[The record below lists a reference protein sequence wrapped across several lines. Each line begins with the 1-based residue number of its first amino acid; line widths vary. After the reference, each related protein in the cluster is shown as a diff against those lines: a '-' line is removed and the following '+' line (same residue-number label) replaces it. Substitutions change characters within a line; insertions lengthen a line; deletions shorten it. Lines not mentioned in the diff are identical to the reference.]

1 MRRHRKLTNQAQ
13 AGAFARVDDLGAER
27 RSLPLKSLPTFHSNG
42 GTIDL
47 RTRLAVI
54 SAHLTILLP
63 VKDRVPFTHR
73 WLAYAASADL
83 PFRILIAD
91 GGSDDTVAPLVA
103 ESKAHGLD
111 VEYVRYP
118 FDRSYGDYYG
128 KIANALSRV
137 TTPFVVMADNDDF
150 FIPHGLA
157 RAVEFL
163 LAHDDHVACGG
174 QSALFWVA
182 AAGQPAEA
190 DTRYGDRVVW
200 KCSSQFSSDV
210 AVTAQQRLRER
221 CRGAND
227 VFYAVHR
234 TELLRRHF
242 EAVRDCNPHDLFLM
256 EELVMFLT
264 AIAGKT
270 RQLDTL
276 YIARQQDSPGSS
288 AGAHQDRFGD
298 WYDRMLLP
306 TWSEDF
312 TRFVDYASAAL
323 SRADGIPDDEARR
336 AVVESYKMSVAP
348 FLLAD
353 LIEQPTVSFATPL
366 VLQVVRR
373 LVNLPR
379 TSAVRRLAQAL
390 YRRTQWLSHDF
401 VHGTE
406 FRTRR
411 SREAAREFTPVRVF
425 LTGRARPGF
434 GAEGAGRHNSS
445 TAGT

>member
-1 MRRHRKLTNQAQ
+1 M
-13 AGAFARVDDLGAER
+13 
-27 RSLPLKSLPTFHSNG
+27 SSP
-42 GTIDL
+42 
-47 RTRLAVI
+47 
-54 SAHLTILLP
+54 LTILLAL
-63 VKDRVPFTHR
+63 KDRVPFTQR
-73 WLAYAASADL
+73 WLAFSTSARL

-91 GGSDDTVAPLVA
+91 GGSDDTVAQTVA
-103 ESKAHGLD
+103 ERKAQGLD

-118 FDRSYGDYYG
+118 FDRTYADYYG
-128 KIANALSRV
+128 KLANALSRV
-137 TTPFVVMADNDDF
+137 TTPLVVMADNDDL
-150 FIPHGLA
+150 FIPQGLT

-163 LAHDDHVACGG
+163 LAHPDHVACGG
-174 QSALFWVA
+174 QCALFWVA
-182 AAGQPAEA
+182 GAGTPVQS
-190 DTRYGDRVVW
+190 DTSYGDRVVW

-210 AVTAQQRLRER
+210 ADSAEQRLRER
-221 CRGAND
+221 CLGAND

-234 TELLRRHF
+234 TDLLRRHF

-276 YIARQQDSPGSS
+276 YIARQQDSPGST
-288 AGAHQDRFGD
+288 AGAHQAQFGD

-312 TRFVDYASAAL
+312 TRFVDCASAAL
-323 SRADGIPDDEARR
+323 STADGISADEARR

-353 LIEQPTVSFATPL
+353 LVEQPTVSFSTPL

-379 TSAVRRLAQAL
+379 TSPVRRLAQAL

-411 SREAAREFTPVRVF
+411 SREAAREFTPVRTF
-425 LTGRARPGF
+425 LTD
-434 GAEGAGRHNSS
+434 AGRHNS
-445 TAGT
+445 